1 MPAAMLMRERQP
13 ELVDALMGATRY
25 WPVELHFQKGLAGA
39 PADVIAAG
47 LQTPVNPVVAE
58 SSALAIVASEGPP
71 AFDGLTGHEPDVSK
85 ARRDAKL
92 IGLAIDELRK
102 LAPAD
107 GAYVAES
114 SYFQKDWQAAY
125 WGPTMRVYC
134 RSRNVTTRTDFSSF
148 VTVSAPKTGATTGS
162 PAWPTPTS
170 RQAVSRES

>member
-1 MPAAMLMRERQP
+1 MLMRERQP
-13 ELVDALMGATRY
+13 KLVDALMGATRY

-58 SSALAIVASEGPP
+58 SFALAIVASEGPP

-114 SYFQKDWQAAY
+114 SYFQQDWQAAY
-125 WGPTMRVYC
+125 WGANYARLLSIKKRYDPHGLFFVRHGVG
-134 RSRNVTTRTDFSSF
+134 SEDWSDDGFTRMADSD
-148 VTVSAPKTGATTGS
+148 
-162 PAWPTPTS
+162 
-170 RQAVSRES
+170 

>member
-1 MPAAMLMRERQP
+1 MLMRERQP

-25 WPVELHFQKGLAGA
+25 WPVELRFQKGLAGA

-125 WGPTMRVYC
+125 WGANYARLLPIKKRYDPHGLFFV
-134 RSRNVTTRTDFSSF
+134 RHGVGSEDWSDDGFTRMADSD
-148 VTVSAPKTGATTGS
+148 
-162 PAWPTPTS
+162 
-170 RQAVSRES
+170 